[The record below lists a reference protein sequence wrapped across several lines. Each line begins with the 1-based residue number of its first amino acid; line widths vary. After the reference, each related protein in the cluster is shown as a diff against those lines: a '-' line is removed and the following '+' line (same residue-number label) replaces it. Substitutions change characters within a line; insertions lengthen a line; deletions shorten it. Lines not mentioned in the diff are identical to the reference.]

1 MTILK
6 GMAWDHSRGY
16 DPMVATA
23 NEFKKKNSDYEI
35 IWEKRSLQAFA
46 DRPIEQMTSDYD
58 FMVIDHPHVGEAS
71 RKGLLLELNHY
82 EKYQKNLDILSKQSV
97 GLSHKSYEFSN
108 NQYALAIDSAAP
120 VSAYREDLIDKIP
133 RTYEDVIRLAEVKKV
148 MWPIKPVDAVS
159 SFNSIAAN
167 IGNPIDEIN
176 KKFLDKGIAVS
187 ILKMMKRLS
196 ALIPLECLKM
206 NPIETLEYMSTNND
220 IAYCPLLYGYSN
232 YSRKGFRDSIIK
244 FTNMPSFNQDENNC
258 SGSQIGGTGIAISKQ
273 SKNIDIALEYAFW
286 IASEECQRN
295 TYYFSGGQPGNL
307 EAWRDES
314 INLDSNSF
322 FKGTLE
328 TLDRAWLRPRYDG
341 YMYFQDIAGTII
353 NKYLS
358 SDTSVESVIEELNIE
373 FDKSFYVNK

>member
-358 SDTSVESVIEELNIE
+358 SDTSAESVIEELNIE

>member
-1 MTILK
+1 
-6 GMAWDHSRGY
+6 MA
-16 DPMVATA
+16 
-23 NEFKKKNSDYEI
+23 F
-35 IWEKRSLQAFA
+35 
-46 DRPIEQMTSDYD
+46 DYD
-58 FMVIDHPHVGEAS
+58 FMIIDHPHVGEAS

-82 EKYQKNLDILSKQSV
+82 EEYQKNLDILSTQGL
-97 GLSHKSYEFSN
+97 GLSHKSYEFNN
-108 NQYALAIDSAAP
+108 NQYALAIDAAAP
-120 VSAYREDLIDKIP
+120 VSAYREDLIDEIP
-133 RTYEDVIRLAEVKKV
+133 ITYEDVIRLAENKKV

-167 IGNPIDEIN
+167 IGNPINETD
-176 KKFLDKGIAVS
+176 KKFVDRGIAIS
-187 ILKMMKRLS
+187 ILKMMKKLS
-196 ALIPLECLKM
+196 KLVPLECFTM
-206 NPIETLEYMSTNND
+206 NPIDTLEYMSTNND
-220 IAYCPLLYGYSN
+220 ISYCPLLYGYSN
-232 YSRKGFRDSIIK
+232 YSRNGFRDSIVK
-244 FTNMPSFNQDENNC
+244 FTNRPSFNQDENNC

-286 IASEECQRN
+286 IASEECQKS

-307 EAWRDES
+307 EAWKDES

-322 FKGTLE
+322 FKDTLE

-373 FDKSFYVNK
+373 FDKSFYANK

>member
-295 TYYFSGGQPGNL
+295 IYYFSGGQPGNL

>member
-196 ALIPLECLKM
+196 KLVPLDCLKM
-206 NPIETLEYMSTNND
+206 NPIETLEYMSTNNN
-220 IAYCPLLYGYSN
+220 IVYCPLLYGYSN
-232 YSRKGFRDSIIK
+232 YSRKGFRDSVVK
-244 FTNMPSFNQDENNC
+244 FTNTPSFNQDENNC

-273 SKNIDIALEYAFW
+273 TKNKDIALKYSFW
-286 IASEECQRN
+286 IASAECQRSL
-295 TYYFSGGQPGNL
+295 YYFSGGQPGNL
-307 EAWRDES
+307 DAWQDKS
-314 INLDSNSF
+314 VNLDSDDF

-328 TLDRAWLRPRYDG
+328 TLNKSWLRPRYDG
-341 YMYFQDIAGTII
+341 YMYYQDLAGTII

-358 SDTSVESVIEELNIE
+358 SDTSAESVIDELKVE
-373 FDKSFYVNK
+373 FEKSFYVNR

>member
-1 MTILK
+1 MFILK
-6 GMAWDHSRGY
+6 GMAWDHPRGY

-23 NEFKKKNSDYEI
+23 NEFKKKYPDYEI

-46 DRPIEQMTSDYD
+46 DRPIEQMAFDYD

-71 RKGLLLELNHY
+71 RKGLLLELNY
-82 EKYQKNLDILSKQSV
+82 FEKYQKNLDILSKQSV
-97 GLSHKSYEFSN
+97 GLSHKSYEFNN
-108 NQYALAIDSAAP
+108 NQYALAIDAAAL
-120 VSAYREDLIDKIP
+120 VSAYREDLIDEIP
-133 RTYEDVIRLAEVKKV
+133 RTYEDVIRLAENKKV
-148 MWPIKPVDAVS
+148 MWPIKPVDSIS

-167 IGNPIDEIN
+167 IGNPINEID
-176 KKFLDKGIAVS
+176 KKFIDKGIAVS
-187 ILKMMKRLS
+187 ILKMMKKLS
-196 ALIPLECLKM
+196 ELVPLECLKM
-206 NPIETLEYMSTNND
+206 NPIDTLEYMFTNND

-232 YSRKGFRDSIIK
+232 YSRNGFRDSIVK
-244 FTNMPSFNQDENNC
+244 FTNIPSFNQNENNC

-286 IASEECQRN
+286 IASEECQRS

-307 EAWRDES
+307 EAWKDES

-341 YMYFQDIAGTII
+341 YMYYQDNAGTII

-358 SDTSVESVIEELNIE
+358 SDTSVESVIEKLNIE

>member
-206 NPIETLEYMSTNND
+206 NPIETLEHMSTNND

-295 TYYFSGGQPGNL
+295 IYYFSGGQPGNL

-358 SDTSVESVIEELNIE
+358 SDTSAESVIEELNIE